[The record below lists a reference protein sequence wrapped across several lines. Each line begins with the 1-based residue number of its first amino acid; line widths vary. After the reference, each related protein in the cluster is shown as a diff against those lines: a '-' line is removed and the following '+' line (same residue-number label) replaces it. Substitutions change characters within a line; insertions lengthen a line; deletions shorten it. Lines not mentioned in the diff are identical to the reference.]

1 MTIKPFL
8 LIFFDNSEKACFA
21 ILFFSLP
28 SLRQDFLLLY
38 VQHNGDYVADKWG
51 DKMNHDIPTVF
62 ISYSYD
68 SSEHIR
74 WVEKLA
80 LRMRMDGIK
89 VLFDKW
95 HLSTGDSLTY
105 LIENWIKTSDF
116 VIIVCTP
123 NYKYKADNRLG
134 GVGYEDSIIT
144 GEMINGNN
152 NKAKFLPIIRKG
164 NFLTSIPT
172 FLIDKRYEDF
182 TTLQDFEVDNNYN
195 NLLSKIHDIKPD
207 LPNIGKVPTQRIKN
221 ILNKNIY
228 QDYRTKKELIQI
240 FTYQIENLMKEKQGE
255 L

>member
-1 MTIKPFL
+1 M
-8 LIFFDNSEKACFA
+8 
-21 ILFFSLP
+21 
-28 SLRQDFLLLY
+28 LY
-38 VQHNGDYVADKWG
+38 VQHNEDYVADKWG
-51 DKMNHDIPTVF
+51 DKMNHDIPAVF

-123 NYKYKADNRLG
+123 NYKHKADNRLG

-144 GEMINGNN
+144 GEMINGSN

-172 FLIDKRYEDF
+172 FLIDKKYEDF

-207 LPNIGKVPTQRIKN
+207 LPNIGEVPTQRIKN

-240 FTYQIENLMKEKQGE
+240 FTYQIENLMKQKQGE